1 MHNLPYHKAELDPGG
16 ELSRSLCAEEDW
28 TQVDACWQKHC
39 INCGQEESVDHQEGR
54 SVSDSHGLVKDRQD
68 ITQAI
73 ALWWKMSPREG
84 SSIQCAQPLVQCAE
98 GSSDR

>member
-28 TQVDACWQKHC
+28 TQVDACWEKHY